1 MRVEEICKID
11 TLEIEE
17 ENNIHYFNIRGIVK
31 SKSSVRKVPIHKIL
45 IDKFDFLKFV
55 ESRKENEKLFNLHPI
70 KLNNRF
76 KYSHYFLR
84 KFSKFRDEFVSF
96 NRIETDLIS
105 FHSFRHTF
113 TTRLSEK
120 SIGLMEISSILGHHI
135 DKSQTPGYSHTSLR
149 KNNRNLQKMYF
160 TDIKY
165 DLEKLEKEF
174 KGWGGMF

>member
-135 DKSQTPGYSHTSLR
+135 DKSQTPGYSHT
-149 KNNRNLQKMYF
+149 
-160 TDIKY
+160 
-165 DLEKLEKEF
+165 
-174 KGWGGMF
+174 